1 MTGKGPGAFAVQRAM
16 VALQQARERLL
27 AIDPDIGEDQTLLAD
42 CLEGEAEGDPF
53 AVIDRLVA
61 AAIHANDMAE
71 IAHVR
76 ATELAERKAR
86 FKRRNEQLRGV
97 VQDMLEA
104 LSLKRLERP
113 GFTASIRAGT
123 PRVVITD
130 EAAVHMAGFIR
141 TTVETDRA
149 AISAALKAG
158 VEVAGATLSN
168 APDTLALRTR

>member
-1 MTGKGPGAFAVQRAM
+1 MSGKVSSYAVQQAM
-16 VALQQARERLL
+16 TALAQARERLL
-27 AIDPDIGEDQTLLAD
+27 AIDPDMGEDQTLLAD

-97 VQDMLEA
+97 VQEMLTA
-104 LSLKRLERP
+104 LDIRKLERVQY
-113 GFTASIRAGT
+113 TASIRAGT
-123 PRVVITD
+123 PHVVVTD
-130 EAAVHMAGFIR
+130 IDDLPEIYVR
-141 TTVETDRA
+141 TKREPDKA
-149 AISAALKAG
+149 AILAALNEG
-158 VEVAGATLSN
+158 YEFDGATKSN
-168 APDTLALRTR
+168 APPSLMIKTR